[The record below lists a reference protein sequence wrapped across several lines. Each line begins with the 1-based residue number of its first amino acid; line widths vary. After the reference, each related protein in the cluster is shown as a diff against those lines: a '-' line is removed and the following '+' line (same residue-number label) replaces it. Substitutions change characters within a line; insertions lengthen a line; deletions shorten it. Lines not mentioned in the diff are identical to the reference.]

1 MRNIALKL
9 STLASLL
16 AAYGIAFAGEP
27 IPGVVSEPGV
37 LELAGIGAAVAIAI
51 ALKKRR
57 K

>member
-16 AAYGIAFAGEP
+16 SAYGVASAGSP
-27 IPGVVSEPGV
+27 IQVPEPGV